1 MNRPWNYRTPGIPD
15 QYFIRGR
22 VPMTKEEV
30 RALVMGKL
38 RLKENSV
45 VVDVGAGTGSV
56 SIEAALCCPA
66 GRVYGIE
73 CKKEAIE
80 LLHQNREAFGVN
92 NFQILE
98 GRAAEQLPKV
108 PFFHRI
114 FVGGSGGEMEEIV
127 KIASEA
133 LPQDGRIVL
142 TSVTIESTALAMTLL
157 KQFCFRE
164 IEVVTMNIARGRSTA
179 HYTLMEA
186 QNPISIISA
195 TGGIQNE

>member
-1 MNRPWNYRTPGIPD
+1 MSRPWNYRTPGIPD

-56 SIEAALCCPA
+56 SIEAALCCPE

-92 NFQILE
+92 NFEILE

-114 FVGGSGGEMEEIV
+114 FVGGTGGEMEEII

-179 HYTLMEA
+179 NYTLMEA